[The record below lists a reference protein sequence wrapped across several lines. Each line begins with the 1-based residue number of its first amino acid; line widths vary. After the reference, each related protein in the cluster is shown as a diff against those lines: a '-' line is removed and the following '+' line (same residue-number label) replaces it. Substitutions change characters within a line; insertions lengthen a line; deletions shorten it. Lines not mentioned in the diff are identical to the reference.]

1 MFAFA
6 FLFGYFSLFGSS
18 IIAREYECRQH
29 YGTPI
34 NERFLCRLDRVE
46 ESLIITKCEEIGV
59 EASVEE
65 AYNKKSE
72 FERQTYPLASYILL
86 EECRSVIDVL
96 HAASR
101 AYQRSFELETA
112 DYTKEFEK
120 PDYIDKGGKGHVRN
134 YWKYNK

>member
-6 FLFGYFSLFGSS
+6 FLLGCYLSLFGSS

-34 NERFLCRLDRVE
+34 TERFLCRLDRVE
-46 ESLIITKCEEIGV
+46 ESLIITKCEEIGL
-59 EASVEE
+59 EGNVEE

-101 AYQRSFELETA
+101 AYQRSFELET
-112 DYTKEFEK
+112 DDFIKEK
-120 PDYIDKGGKGHVRN
+120 PDYKDKGGQGHVRN